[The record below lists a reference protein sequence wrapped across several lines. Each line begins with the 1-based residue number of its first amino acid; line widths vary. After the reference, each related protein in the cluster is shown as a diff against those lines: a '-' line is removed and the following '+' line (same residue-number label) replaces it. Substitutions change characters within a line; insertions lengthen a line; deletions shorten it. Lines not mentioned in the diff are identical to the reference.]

1 MVVSTMAG
9 MKRQHTLRILFAVV
23 LVAVIGGC
31 ETVPSSGP
39 AALVGQWTNSL
50 GTVWTI
56 NPDGTFHVM
65 STKPKAQIWGTYTLS
80 GDTITVQETRRA
92 GAAVPKNCR
101 GPGVYKFSRPDANTL
116 AFALVNDVCK
126 PRIQNVTQPWH
137 LQ

>member
-1 MVVSTMAG
+1 MAA

-23 LVAVIGGC
+23 LLAVIAGC

-39 AALVGQWTNSL
+39 GALAGQWTNSL
-50 GTVWTI
+50 GTLWTI

-80 GDTITVQETRRA
+80 GDTITVQETRRS

-101 GPGVYKFSRPDANTL
+101 GPGAYKFRRPDANSL
-116 AFALVNDVCK
+116 AFVLVNDVCK

-137 LQ
+137 RQ

>member
-1 MVVSTMAG
+1 
-9 MKRQHTLRILFAVV
+9 MKRQHILRILFAIV
-23 LVAVIGGC
+23 LVAVIAGC

-39 AALVGQWTNSL
+39 GALAGQWTNSL

-56 NPDGTFHVM
+56 NPDGTFHVV

-80 GDTITVQETRRA
+80 GDTITVQETRRS

-116 AFALVNDVCK
+116 AFVLVTDICK

-137 LQ
+137 RQ

>member
-1 MVVSTMAG
+1 

-23 LVAVIGGC
+23 LLAVIAGC
-31 ETVPSSGP
+31 ETVPSGP

-50 GTVWTI
+50 GAVWTI

-65 STKPKAQIWGTYTLS
+65 STKPKAQIWGTYTVS
-80 GDTITVQETRRA
+80 GDTMTVRETRQK
-92 GAAVPKNCR
+92 GAIPENCR

-116 AFALVNDVCK
+116 AFVLVSDVCK

-137 LQ
+137 PQ